1 MYPLCLRYAYVIRP
15 LHSLSICFFRYAS
28 ALKLSPITSVDRV
41 VILLYP
47 LSSAK
52 LPMLICLNP
61 MLQTTLVRFLFHFVL
76 ANFRQFCRFLE
87 RMKTDDANP
96 ETFVLFAYALCSSIS
111 GTGPLRH

>member
-1 MYPLCLRYAYVIRP
+1 MFTLGVRDTPASSVKHLLFPLCV
-15 LHSLSICFFRYAS
+15 CFDIVPDNLFGS
-28 ALKLSPITSVDRV
+28 SCHP
-41 VILLYP
+41 P
-47 LSSAK
+47 LSTVVRQASV
-52 LPMLICLNP
+52 LICLNP
-61 MLQTTLVRFLFHFVL
+61 MLQTTLVRSLFHFVL